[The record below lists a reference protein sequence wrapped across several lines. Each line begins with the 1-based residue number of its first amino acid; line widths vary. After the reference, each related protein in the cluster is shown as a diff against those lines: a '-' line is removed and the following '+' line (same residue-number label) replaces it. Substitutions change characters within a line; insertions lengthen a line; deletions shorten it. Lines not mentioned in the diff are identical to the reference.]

1 MSVVDRKPSPSAFI
15 LAFAAIY
22 VIWGSTYLG
31 IRVAVE
37 TIPPF
42 AMAAVRFFIA
52 GLTLLLVLRWRG
64 ETMPT
69 RKQWRD
75 SLIVG
80 TCLLL
85 GGNGLVAWAEQ
96 YIPSGI
102 AALAIGIQPVFMVI
116 TEWSWRGGQRPAPA
130 VFVGMALG
138 FFGVAYLA
146 APWETAS
153 ASSLSLPALAAILVG
168 CLSWAFGSIYSRHA
182 KPSPPPMVGAAAQML
197 AGSLSLGLVAACRGE
212 FSTIHPGAISAASW
226 WALAYLIAVGSW
238 VGYSTF
244 VWLLKHSTPARVSTY
259 AYVNPIVAMFLG
271 WLILHEPI
279 SPRTAWSAVAI
290 VAAVVIVTT
299 QKNRKPV
306 ATPAVPDS
314 DPLPP
319 TMQPPAPAR
328 R

>member
-1 MSVVDRKPSPSAFI
+1 MSAVDRKPSPSAFI

-22 VIWGSTYLG
+22 LIWGSTYLG

-52 GLTLLLVLRWRG
+52 GLLMLALLRLRG
-64 ETMPT
+64 AVMPT

-75 SLIVG
+75 SFIVG

-96 YIPSGI
+96 YVPSGI
-102 AALAIGIQPVFMVI
+102 AALVIGVQPVFMVM
-116 TEWSWRGGQRPAPA
+116 TEWSWRGGQRPSAA

-138 FFGVAYLA
+138 FLGVAYLA

-153 ASSLSLPALAAILVG
+153 ASSLNIPGLAAILFG
-168 CLSWAFGSIYSRHA
+168 CLCWAFGSIYSRHA
-182 KPSPPPMVGAAAQML
+182 KPAALPLVGAAAQML
-197 AGSLSLGLVAACRGE
+197 CGSFSLAAVAACRGE
-212 FSTIHPGAISAASW
+212 FAAPLSTISSRSW
-226 WALAYLIAVGSW
+226 WSLVYLIAVGSW

>member
-1 MSVVDRKPSPSAFI
+1 MNAPERKPPTSAFV

-22 VIWGSTYLG
+22 LIWGSTYLG

-42 AMAAVRFFIA
+42 AMASVRFFIA
-52 GLTLLLVLRWRG
+52 GLLMLLLLRLRG
-64 ETMPT
+64 EAWPT
-69 RKQWRD
+69 RRQWRD

-96 YIPSGI
+96 YVPSGI
-102 AALAIGIQPVFMVI
+102 AALVIGVQPVFMVM
-116 TEWSWRGGQRPAPA
+116 TEWSWRGGQRPSAA

-138 FFGVAYLA
+138 FLGVAYLA
-146 APWETAS
+146 APWETAT
-153 ASSLSLPALAAILVG
+153 ASSLSMPGLVAILLG
-168 CLSWAFGSIYSRHA
+168 CLCWAFGSIYSRHA
-182 KPSPPPMVGAAAQML
+182 KPAAPPLVGAAAQML
-197 AGSLSLGLVAACRGE
+197 CGSLSLGVVAACRGE
-212 FSTIHPGAISAASW
+212 FAVRLNSISSASW
-226 WALAYLIAVGSW
+226 WSLAYLIAIGSW

-244 VWLLKHSTPARVSTY
+244 VWLMKHSTPARVSTY

-279 SPRTAWSAVAI
+279 SPRTTWSAVLI
-290 VAAVVIVTT
+290 VVAVVIVTT
-299 QKNRKPV
+299 QKNRKR
-306 ATPAVPDS
+306 A
-314 DPLPP
+314 PLPTEP
-319 TMQPPAPAR
+319 VEPATLHPSPVR

>member
-1 MSVVDRKPSPSAFI
+1 MNAVDRKPSPSAFI

-22 VIWGSTYLG
+22 IIWGSTYLG

-52 GLTLLLVLRWRG
+52 GLVLLIVLWMRG
-64 ETMPT
+64 AVMPT

-75 SLIVG
+75 SLVVG

-85 GGNGLVAWAEQ
+85 GGNGLLAWAEQ

-102 AALAIGIQPVFMVI
+102 AALVIGVQPVFMVM

-130 VFVGMALG
+130 VFVGMVLG
-138 FFGVAYLA
+138 FLGVAYLA

-153 ASSLSLPALAAILVG
+153 ASSLNLPALLAILFG

-182 KPSPPPMVGAAAQML
+182 KPSAAPMVGAAAQML
-197 AGSLSLGLVAACRGE
+197 AGSLSLGLVAAWRGE
-212 FSTIHPGAISAASW
+212 FSAVHPASISAASW
-226 WALAYLIAVGSW
+226 WAFVYLIAVGSW
-238 VGYSTF
+238 IGYSTF

-279 SPRTAWSAVAI
+279 SPRTSLSAVAI

-299 QKNRKPV
+299 QKNRKPPVV
-306 ATPAVPDS
+306 AAASAADAIS
-314 DPLPP
+314 APL
-319 TMQPPAPAR
+319 QAPASVR